1 LWLKNEIE
9 NNWKFKKVAR
19 KKIKKESWPNL
30 KNKKNENF
38 RLKDAINNKKKNTYK
53 KPQDKRI
60 KIILKYIKPRELPW
74 TFKC

>member
-19 KKIKKESWPNL
+19 KKKSWPNL

-38 RLKDAINNKKKNTYK
+38 RLKDTINNNKKNTYK
-53 KPQDKRI
+53 KAQDKEI
-60 KIILKYIKPRELPW
+60 KTILKYIKPREPPW

>member
-19 KKIKKESWPNL
+19 KKIKKKESWPNL

-38 RLKDAINNKKKNTYK
+38 RLKDAINNNKKKHLQKSSGQRNKGHTQIYQTK
-53 KPQDKRI
+53 G
-60 KIILKYIKPRELPW
+60 
-74 TFKC
+74 TAMNF